1 MISGLE
7 FAMRMTAAK
16 ESMTLDHSVE
26 QFAERKPQAFLLRL
40 QESVTTRQGA
50 SHAIEMGTSTFTEV
64 RQEAA
69 DADPRSH
76 SYFAIHRET

>member
-40 QESVTTRQGA
+40 QESVRTRQGA

-76 SYFAIHRET
+76 SYFAIDRET